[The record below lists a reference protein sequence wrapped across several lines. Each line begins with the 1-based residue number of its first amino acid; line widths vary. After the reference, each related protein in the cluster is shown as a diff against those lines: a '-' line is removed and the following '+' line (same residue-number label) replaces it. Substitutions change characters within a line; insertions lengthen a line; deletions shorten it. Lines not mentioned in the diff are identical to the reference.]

1 MSRGTKRSHS
11 KVGDTR
17 LHKAVRKNNWTAVSK
32 LIDDGASVDA
42 RDENGRT
49 PLHVAASNK
58 NLGILKLLI
67 KKGANLEA
75 KNEHG
80 RTPLFNSNDIDIN
93 KLEIAEELIAAGA
106 DVNTPDNY
114 GNTFLSQEAED
125 GNKKMVE
132 LLIKNKADLNLGVP
146 LYKSLEFD
154 KVETAKLLIN
164 AGADV
169 NLNIPLKLV
178 VELQYIEDMQEITEL
193 LIEKGADV
201 NAHDPE
207 QEEGRAALHDA
218 VKWNNFEFAESLLKY
233 GANVNIRDASA
244 WTPLHYSVYTH
255 GDDDLDQDEVM
266 RIVKLLVKNGMNV
279 NARDNEGNTA
289 LHIAAKI
296 NDIIFATYLVEEA
309 GADVT
314 IRDSNGKLFYQL
326 DRNEESRRLL
336 LMLYNQY
343 ESYFLSRQFGRDT
356 AGVLKY

>member
-80 RTPLFNSNDIDIN
+80 RTPLFNSNDIYIN

-106 DVNTPDNY
+106 DANTTDND

-178 VELQYIEDMQEITEL
+178 VELQYEDMQEITKL

-233 GANVNIRDASA
+233 GANVNIKDANA

-266 RIVKLLVKNGMNV
+266 RIVKLLIKKGANV
-279 NARDNEGNTA
+279 NARNNEGNTA
-289 LHIAAKI
+289 LHIAAEI
-296 NDIIFATYLVEEA
+296 DVIIFAIYLVEEA

-314 IRDSNGKLFYQL
+314 IRDSNGNLFYQL
-326 DRNEESRRLL
+326 YRNEESRRLL

-343 ESYFLSRQFGRDT
+343 ESRFLSRQFGRDT